1 MKRIALLLAA
11 VGLGSGC
18 VVNTCDT
25 GTLTVDWRFQDA
37 TGRTNLL
44 CNDPGLSQFV
54 NDVDIYI
61 DGVAVATFVPCTDYG
76 ATIGNLSSGGH
87 NVVVEGYDS
96 GGFIV
101 ARDMF
106 GVSVAACGDS
116 FFAATPGEA
125 IIDVQPTNC
134 SLGADNLTYELVDV
148 TRTPYVISSIVPTD
162 TVTKIQS
169 FTCGG
174 GIHFPV
180 PWGSYDLTKIEEV
193 NGDASTVYASK
204 CTTTAADVPVG
215 SWGTVTTNVAFTDV
229 AACTW

>member
-25 GTLTVDWRFQDA
+25 GTLTVDWRFQDV

-44 CNDPGLSQFV
+44 CSDGGLSQKV
-54 NDVDIYI
+54 IDVDIYV

-87 NVVVEGYDS
+87 DVIVEGYDA

-101 ARDMF
+101 ARDRF

-125 IIDVQPTNC
+125 NIELLPTTC
-134 SLGADNLTYELVDV
+134 EAFTTYLTYELVDV
-148 TRTPYVISSIVPTD
+148 TRAPYVISAITPTSG
-162 TVTKIQS
+162 TITTY
-169 FTCGG
+169 TCGG
-174 GIHFPV
+174 GILFPV
-180 PWGSYDLTKIEEV
+180 PWGNYNLTRIEEV
-193 NGDASTVYASK
+193 NSTASTLYASK

-215 SWGTVTTNVAFTDV
+215 SSGTVSTAVAFTGT
-229 AACTW
+229 AACF